1 MSGNFE
7 GIIRPFQ
14 LPEFAPPRRAPDS
27 QYIPNR
33 NPILNP
39 GANGSCKTMGGSFS
53 LTETFYLIERPR
65 EEQQQQ

>member
-1 MSGNFE
+1 MSGNLE

-14 LPEFAPPRRAPDS
+14 LPDFSPPRKAPDS
-27 QYIPNR
+27 QYTPIR
-33 NPILNP
+33 NPILNC

-53 LTETFYLIERPR
+53 LTQTYYMINRPK